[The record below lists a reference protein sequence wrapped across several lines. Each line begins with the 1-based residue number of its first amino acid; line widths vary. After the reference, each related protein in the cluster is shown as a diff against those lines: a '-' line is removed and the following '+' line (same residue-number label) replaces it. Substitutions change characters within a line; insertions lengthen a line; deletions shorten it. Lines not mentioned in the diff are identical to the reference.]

1 MNVLVV
7 VGSKPGLSA
16 LGRNQRLDDEIAI
29 AMYARI
35 DSVVWILP
43 GMPP

>member
-1 MNVLVV
+1 MYL
-7 VGSKPGLSA
+7 LSSVPNPDY
-16 LGRNQRLDDEIAI
+16 RPLDEINAWTDEIAI